1 MIVLPATLDRES
13 RGEFFRY
20 CGETF
25 MLHIKAGV
33 PAKEARRYA
42 IHDTNNLAA
51 KYIENVK

>member
-1 MIVLPATLDRES
+1 MIVLPPTLDRES

-25 MLHIKAGV
+25 MLHRKAGV
-33 PAKEARRYA
+33 PAKEARQFA
-42 IHDTNNLAA
+42 IRDTNELAA